1 MKTQDALNN
10 QSNLEKE
17 KMELEESDSLSLDYT
32 INLKLQLA
40 NYCTVIKT
48 VWCQHKDRL
57 IDQWDKIES
66 PEINSHTYGKLI
78 YDKGGKKK

>member
-48 VWCQHKDRL
+48 V
-57 IDQWDKIES
+57 
-66 PEINSHTYGKLI
+66 
-78 YDKGGKKK
+78 